1 MKYFIFIFI
10 FLPLIEIYF
19 FVKIGTEIG
28 PVSTIL
34 FTLLTAFIGIATLK
48 YQGLTS
54 FMQARQ
60 SMLSTKQP
68 GIEILSNIVLFICG
82 VFLLIPGFFTDLIGI
97 ILLVP
102 IFRVFLV
109 KFFIK
114 KAFSKFNNSPR
125 NKKQNTD
132 YIDMDPD
139 N

>member
-10 FLPLIEIYF
+10 FLPLIEIYL
-19 FVKIGTEIG
+19 FVKIGAQIG
-28 PVSTIL
+28 PVSTVL
-34 FTLLTAFIGIATLK
+34 FTLLTAFVGIATLK

-54 FMQARQ
+54 FRQARQ
-60 SMLSTKQP
+60 SMLTTKEP

-82 VFLLIPGFFTDLIGI
+82 IFLLIPGFFTDLIGV

-114 KAFSKFNNSPR
+114 KVFSKFNNSR
-125 NKKQNTD
+125 QKKRQNTD